1 MTWVV
6 VLATIAFWV
15 PPVHADDVATILQR
29 LELPVDYGQRL
40 VDCGVSYPDLP
51 GASMATLMGCG
62 LKVGHARRLRSE
74 LQAQTTPPPAPTPR
88 PAAATP
94 ADRCAQHTACDSCTS
109 AECGWCIS
117 AGKCVPDREG
127 NCIGAMDHVGKG
139 GSAGK
144 CPGSGGAGAY
154 ETAPARMRNIPFT
167 DVSTLVSEIAKEEVL
182 LVFFSNTDW
191 CSYCKYVH
199 PILEQAASTLHKEG
213 RPGTVAQVDLPVQGN
228 DPILG
233 QLKVALPA
241 VRLYAKG
248 AVVEDLN
255 WKSLTNLLWV
265 PQRLLY
271 FHALQ

>member
-1 MTWVV
+1 MWAVV
-6 VLATIAFWV
+6 VLLATAASWV
-15 PPVHADDVATILQR
+15 PPVQADDVATTLQR
-29 LELPVDYGQRL
+29 LELPADYGQRL
-40 VDCGVSYPDLP
+40 ADCGVSDADLR

-74 LQAQTTPPPAPTPR
+74 MQAQTAPPAPPTPQ
-88 PAAATP
+88 PPAATP
-94 ADRCAQHTACDSCTS
+94 ADGCAQHSACGSCTS
-109 AECGWCIS
+109 AGCGWCIS
-117 AGKCVPDREG
+117 AGKCVPDHEG
-127 NCIGAMDHVGKG
+127 HCIGAMDHVGKG

-154 ETAPARMRNIPFT
+154 ETAPARMRDIPFT
-167 DVSTLVSEIAKEEVL
+167 NVPTLLSEIAKEEVV
-182 LVFFSNTDW
+182 LVFFSNTEW

-213 RPGTVAQVDLPVQGN
+213 RPGTVAQVNLPVQNG

-248 AVVEDLN
+248 EIVEDLN

-271 FHALQ
+271 FGVC